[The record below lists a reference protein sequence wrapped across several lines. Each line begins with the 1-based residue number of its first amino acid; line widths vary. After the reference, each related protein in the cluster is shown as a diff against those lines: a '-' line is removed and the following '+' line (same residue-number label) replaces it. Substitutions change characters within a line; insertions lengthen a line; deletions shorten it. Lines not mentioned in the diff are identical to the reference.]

1 MSVTVCLAPANT
13 VAYPKGGGHL
23 WVYLQWALAL
33 RALGCRVIWLE
44 GVDLDEGDATV
55 AGRRRR
61 RGGDARTCVAS
72 LKARLE
78 PYGLADGLAL
88 YGMNGVPLPADLA
101 DGCLDLEAA
110 ADADLL
116 LNLWHSQPAPV
127 VRRFRRSAY
136 VDTDPGVV
144 QVWMTTG
151 EICLAP
157 HDMYFT
163 IGETVGTSAARF
175 PDGGLRWHY
184 TPPPV
189 FLAEWPTAPVAA
201 GAPYTTVTHWW
212 GGTFEFQGMTFSNE
226 KHVAFLEY
234 VDLPTRT
241 DAKLELAVCL
251 GQHYEEWRARF
262 EPRGWRIREAW
273 DVSATPEQYRA
284 YIQQSR
290 GEFSCVKPYC
300 VQFENA
306 WISDRT
312 LCYLASGKPAVVQHT
327 GPSRLLPEAEGMFRF
342 RCLDEAVR
350 ALDAVEA
357 DYERHCRSAR
367 ALAEQHFDGCRV
379 VARVLERA
387 LDCKGTRR

>member
-1 MSVTVCLAPANT
+1 MSLTVCLAPANT

-144 QVWMTTG
+144 QV
-151 EICLAP
+151 
-157 HDMYFT
+157 
-163 IGETVGTSAARF
+163 
-175 PDGGLRWHY
+175 
-184 TPPPV
+184 
-189 FLAEWPTAPVAA
+189 
-201 GAPYTTVTHWW
+201 
-212 GGTFEFQGMTFSNE
+212 
-226 KHVAFLEY
+226 
-234 VDLPTRT
+234 
-241 DAKLELAVCL
+241 
-251 GQHYEEWRARF
+251 
-262 EPRGWRIREAW
+262 
-273 DVSATPEQYRA
+273 
-284 YIQQSR
+284 
-290 GEFSCVKPYC
+290 
-300 VQFENA
+300 
-306 WISDRT
+306 
-312 LCYLASGKPAVVQHT
+312 
-327 GPSRLLPEAEGMFRF
+327 
-342 RCLDEAVR
+342 
-350 ALDAVEA
+350 
-357 DYERHCRSAR
+357 
-367 ALAEQHFDGCRV
+367 
-379 VARVLERA
+379 
-387 LDCKGTRR
+387 